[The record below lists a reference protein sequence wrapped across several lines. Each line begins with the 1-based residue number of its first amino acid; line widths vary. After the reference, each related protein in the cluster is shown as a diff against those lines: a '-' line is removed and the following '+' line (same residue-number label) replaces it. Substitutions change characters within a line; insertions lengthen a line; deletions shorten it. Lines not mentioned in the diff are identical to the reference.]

1 MEGTNFGKIK
11 FSTYTTSKDG
21 QFIVDNNL
29 HFSNLT
35 TIRSGDRT
43 FNELKGSFKNDGSS
57 TSFPTQVVGELKMKR
72 FFDASPMRNNKPLE
86 YNENLSKRGD
96 NALAGVFV
104 ADIQPLTINEEGT
117 LDIFTY
123 GVWASE
129 TPADNRVSLS
139 IPQNQAIPFPDG
151 PLNAQHGFV
160 ENIEVTY
167 KRVKGF
173 RGAYVYKDKPG
184 LIMADVH
191 LSLEYSSSDNLVRI
205 QGAIASPFT
214 MGNDKSG
221 IILSPYFINTN
232 TGTLGGSSTAQNKV
246 GFGEYDGLN
255 VKEGS
260 FPVRDKGTIELN
272 VGFTGGNSE
281 GSVALEKYPDR
292 VGGELKITGFS
303 LNEDS
308 GYEDNSLVGVFV
320 ADKKSAINST
330 TKEVVE

>member
-1 MEGTNFGKIK
+1 MEGTNFGQIK
-11 FSTYTTSKDG
+11 FSTYTTSEDG

-35 TIRSGDRT
+35 TIKSGDRS

-57 TSFPTQVVGELKMKR
+57 TSFSTQVVGELKMKR
-72 FFDASPMRNNKPLE
+72 FFDASPIRNKKWLE
-86 YNENLSKRGD
+86 YNENLYKRGD

-104 ADIQPLTINEEGT
+104 ADIQPLTKNEEGT

-139 IPQNQAIPFPDG
+139 IPQNQAIPFPDA
-151 PLNAQHGFV
+151 PLNAQTGFADD
-160 ENIEVTY
+160 IEVTY
-167 KRVKGF
+167 KRVNGF

-184 LIMADVH
+184 LITADVH
-191 LSLEYSSSDNLVRI
+191 LVLDYASSDSLVRI
-205 QGAIASPFT
+205 KGGIASPFT

-232 TGTLGGSSTAQNKV
+232 TGTLGGSSTAQSQV
-246 GFGEYDGLN
+246 AFGEYDGVN
-255 VKEGS
+255 TKEA
-260 FPVRDKGTIELN
+260 FQDKGTIELN

-303 LNEDS
+303 LNENS

-320 ADKKSAINST
+320 GDKKSAINSN